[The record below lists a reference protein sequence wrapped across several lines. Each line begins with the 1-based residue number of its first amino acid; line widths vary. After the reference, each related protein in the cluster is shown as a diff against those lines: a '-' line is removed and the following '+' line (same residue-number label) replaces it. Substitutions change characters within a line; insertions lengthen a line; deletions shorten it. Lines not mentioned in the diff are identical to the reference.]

1 MELIRLPM
9 IYRIDILAEL
19 KNKGYNTTRLR
30 KERLLSEGM
39 IQSLRD
45 HKPISWNNIEKI
57 CMLLN
62 CQPGD
67 ILIIE
72 DSNQ

>member
-1 MELIRLPM
+1 MSM
-9 IYRIDILAEL
+9 IYKIDILAEL

-45 HKPISWNNIEKI
+45 HKPISWSNIEKI

-72 DSNQ
+72 DSDQ